1 MHDEPKL
8 IYVTKAGNEYS
19 TREKA
24 EEEVLEEMTQEDFFS
39 AFMSLLGRYDLLEWA
54 LKQEAFYQTFEEKI
68 AEANQIVF
76 DENITACKAED
87 F

>member
-1 MHDEPKL
+1 MYNEPNL
-8 IYVTKAGNEYS
+8 IYITKAGNEYS

-24 EEEVLEEMTQEDFFS
+24 EEEVLEEMTQEEFFS

-54 LKQEAFYQTFEEKI
+54 LKQDAFYQTFDEKI
-68 AEANQIVF
+68 SEANQIVF
-76 DENITACKAED
+76 DENITAYEAED